1 MPNTWNLGAFGEPF
15 LSPSPSLFHIE
26 RSVRCPKSES
36 YNGHQARE
44 EEMRRT
50 FLLITEI
57 TRGISL
63 PFPFEHIVCG

>member
-15 LSPSPSLFHIE
+15 LSPSPSLFHID
-26 RSVRCPKSES
+26 KSES
-36 YNGHQARE
+36 NNGPNNFSYQARE